1 MNVILF
7 GAPGAGKGTQAKIL
21 IEKFNLTQISTGD
34 MLRDAVKNKS
44 ELGKKVEKIMEK
56 GDLVSDEII
65 FSLMTE
71 RLNENTKGGFIFD
84 GFPRNILQ
92 AEKLNEMI
100 EKMNISINY
109 IFHIDVNEDILI
121 ERIKK
126 RASEDGVSRK
136 DDKTE
141 ILVERLKVYNL
152 QTKPVLEFY
161 ASKKQ
166 LIVIDGMGPIDEVSQ
181 KILNKINK
189 DYGVD

>member
-1 MNVILF
+1 
-7 GAPGAGKGTQAKIL
+7 
-21 IEKFNLTQISTGD
+21 
-34 MLRDAVKNKS
+34 
-44 ELGKKVEKIMEK
+44 
-56 GDLVSDEII
+56 
-65 FSLMTE
+65 
-71 RLNENTKGGFIFD
+71 
-84 GFPRNILQ
+84 
-92 AEKLNEMI
+92 MI

-166 LIVIDGMGPIDEVSQ
+166 LIVIDGMGSIDDVSH
-181 KILNKINK
+181 KILNKINE
-189 DYGVD
+189 D

>member
-21 IEKFNLTQISTGD
+21 IEKFNLNQISTGD

-44 ELGKKVEKIMEK
+44 VLGKKVEKIMEK
-56 GDLVSDEII
+56 GDLVPDEII
-65 FSLMTE
+65 FSIMAE
-71 RLNENTKGGFIFD
+71 RLNENTKSGYIFD
-84 GFPRNILQ
+84 GFPRNISQ

-100 EKMNISINY
+100 EKINICIDY

-121 ERIKK
+121 DRIKK
-126 RASEDGVSRK
+126 RASEDSVSRK
-136 DDKTE
+136 DDKSD

-166 LIVIDGMGPIDEVSQ
+166 LIVIDGMGSIDDVSH
-181 KILNKINK
+181 KILNKINE
-189 DYGVD
+189 D

>member
-7 GAPGAGKGTQAKIL
+7 GAPGAGKGTQAKVL

-189 DYGVD
+189 D